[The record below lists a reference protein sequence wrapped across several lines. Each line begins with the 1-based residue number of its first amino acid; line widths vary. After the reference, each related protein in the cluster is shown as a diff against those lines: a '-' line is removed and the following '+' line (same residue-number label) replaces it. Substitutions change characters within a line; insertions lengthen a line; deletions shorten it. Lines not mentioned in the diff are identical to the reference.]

1 MRVTG
6 YNINV
11 VNYQLLEDIVTT
23 LCEDSDN
30 TFCHSDVIRYVTNSD
45 DIFSY
50 RYTMFYDIVK
60 SFCHFN
66 ANLLIN
72 IINHDDTINTTYR
85 GQNNLYWF
93 IRTIQQF
100 IYISSN
106 EIQLANNK

>member
-11 VNYQLLEDIVTT
+11 VNYQLVEDIATT

-30 TFCHSDVIRYVTNSD
+30 TFCHSDVISYVTNSD

-66 ANLLIN
+66 ASLLIN
-72 IINHDDTINTTYR
+72 IINQHYTYR
-85 GQNNLYWF
+85 GQSNLYWF
-93 IRTIQQF
+93 IRTIQQC

-106 EIQLANNK
+106 EIQLVNNK